1 MNESVLIFLFGM
13 LIGMIIGFVL
23 RKQTVNKK
31 ERAYM
36 FGYLDGFESGKKYAS
51 LNLDNDDTDK

>member
-1 MNESVLIFLFGM
+1 MITTLIFLFGM
-13 LIGMIIGFVL
+13 LIGILLGLVL
-23 RKQTVNKK
+23 RKQTVNNKD
-31 ERAYM
+31 RAYM